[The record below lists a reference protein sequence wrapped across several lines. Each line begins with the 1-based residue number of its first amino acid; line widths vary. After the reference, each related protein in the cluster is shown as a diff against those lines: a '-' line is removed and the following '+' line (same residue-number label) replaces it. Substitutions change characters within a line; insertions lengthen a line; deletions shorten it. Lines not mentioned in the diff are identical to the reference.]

1 LDHRLF
7 FVAGD
12 FIANIAIGA
21 IVGVIC
27 WAIVSPSWN
36 MWLAMFAMMPVGTI
50 AGLILFFP
58 VGIKLGAMEVMVPM
72 MFSGELSGMVVGM
85 GASMAV
91 LTAGQAALLGAA
103 SGMAGI
109 FFVWAAN
116 TILRGVTR
124 EARGR

>member
-1 LDHRLF
+1 MDHRLF

-12 FIANIAIGA
+12 FLANLLVGA
-21 IVGVIC
+21 IVGLVC

-36 MWLAMFAMMPVGTI
+36 MWIAMFAMMPVGTVV
-50 AGLILFFP
+50 GLIMFFP
-58 VGIKLGAMEVMVPM
+58 IGIKLGAMEVMVPL

-85 GASMAV
+85 GAAMAV
-91 LTAGQAALLGAA
+91 LTPGQAALLGAA

-116 TILRGVTR
+116 TLLRGVTR
-124 EARGR
+124 EVGEL